1 MYFLSIVN
9 CDLTVFT
16 LVTSRTIRHHVNI
29 IYLRLDEKL
38 KSKSGFGI
46 IIICTIFGVML
57 LITPP
62 LYASSQTISYSGH
75 SLLSMSSNKNDN
87 NNNNNKLAIINFDD
101 GWEDQYTIAKP
112 ILDKYGF
119 KASYFVVCNYVGG
132 RDRMSWQDIETL
144 HNEGFDIES
153 HSMNHN
159 IHDPASVSDN
169 TFNFEIGQSKQ
180 CLADHGIDATVYGY
194 PFNKGFKIPRVV
206 NIVAKYYNLARTGV
220 EPLTFLH
227 CDGYPNHPQTDC
239 RTYDDTGNL
248 NFANRYSIRSWS
260 HHIVLDNNNSIDND
274 KTFNAF
280 IQEVNSQNNY
290 NIEGKINAIPI
301 VTYHEL
307 TMDSDT
313 RQINAELFD
322 AEMKYLYDNGFRVL
336 TMADIG
342 YDENSNSLYIKK

>member
-1 MYFLSIVN
+1 
-9 CDLTVFT
+9 
-16 LVTSRTIRHHVNI
+16 
-29 IYLRLDEKL
+29 
-38 KSKSGFGI
+38 
-46 IIICTIFGVML
+46 
-57 LITPP
+57 
-62 LYASSQTISYSGH
+62 
-75 SLLSMSSNKNDN
+75 
-87 NNNNNKLAIINFDD
+87 
-101 GWEDQYTIAKP
+101 
-112 ILDKYGF
+112 
-119 KASYFVVCNYVGG
+119 VGG
-132 RDRMSWQDIETL
+132 RDRMSWRDIETL
-144 HNEGFDIES
+144 HDEGFDIES

-194 PFNKGFKIPRVV
+194 PFDKGYDIPRVV
-206 NIVAKYYNLARTGV
+206 NIVAKYYDLARVGGK
-220 EPLTFLH
+220 PLTFLH

-239 RTYDDTGNL
+239 RTYDDSDNL

-260 HHIVLDNNNSIDND
+260 HAIVLDDNNNLIDND
-274 KTFNAF
+274 ETFNAF
-280 IQEVNSQNNY
+280 IQDVNSQNNY

-307 TMDSDT
+307 TMDSHT
-313 RQINAELFD
+313 PQINAELFD

>member
-1 MYFLSIVN
+1 L
-9 CDLTVFT
+9 C
-16 LVTSRTIRHHVNI
+16 
-29 IYLRLDEKL
+29 LDEKL

-46 IIICTIFGVML
+46 IIICTIFGVIL
-57 LITPP
+57 STTPP
-62 LYASSQTISYSGH
+62 LYASSQIIAYSGN
-75 SLLSMSSNKNDN
+75 SLLSMSSLSTSLTSSSAISSIPHPLSSESYKDNLISNNIYNND
-87 NNNNNKLAIINFDD
+87 KLAIINFDD
-101 GWEDQYTIAKP
+101 GWKDQYTIAKP

-119 KASYFVVCNYVGG
+119 KASYFVVCNYVEG

-180 CLADHGIDATVYGY
+180 CLADHGINATVYGY
-194 PFNKGFKIPRVV
+194 PFNIGHDIPRVV
-206 NIVAKYYNLARTGV
+206 DIVAKYYNLARTGV

-227 CDGYPNHPQTDC
+227 CDGYQNHPQTDC
-239 RTYDDTGNL
+239 RTYDDNDNL

-260 HHIVLDNNNSIDND
+260 HHIVLDNNNLIDND
-274 KTFNAF
+274 ETFNAF

-290 NIEGKINAIPI
+290 NMEGKINAIPI
-301 VTYHEL
+301 VTYHQL
-307 TMDSDT
+307 TMDSHT
-313 RQINAELFD
+313 PQINAELFN
-322 AEMKYLYDNGFRVL
+322 AEMKYLHDNGFRVL

-342 YDENSNSLYIKK
+342 YDENSNSLYIRK

>member
-1 MYFLSIVN
+1 
-9 CDLTVFT
+9 
-16 LVTSRTIRHHVNI
+16 
-29 IYLRLDEKL
+29 L

-46 IIICTIFGVML
+46 IIICTIFAVML
-57 LITPP
+57 SSTPI
-62 LYASSQTISYSGH
+62 YASSQIITYSGH
-75 SLLSMSSNKNDN
+75 SLSWMSSLSPSPVTSSTSPPSLPSASYKDNVIADNTDKNDN
-87 NNNNNKLAIINFDD
+87 GNKKLAIINFDD
-101 GWEDQYTIAKP
+101 GWENQYTIAKP

-119 KASYFVVCNYVGG
+119 KATFFVVCNYVGG

-159 IHDPASVSDN
+159 IHDPASVSDD

-194 PFNKGFKIPRVV
+194 PFNKGFNIPR
-206 NIVAKYYNLARTGV
+206 IVDIVSKYYNLARTGV
-220 EPLTFLH
+220 QPLTFLH
-227 CDGYPNHPQTDC
+227 CDGYPNYPQTDC
-239 RTYDDTGNL
+239 RTYDDSGNL

-260 HHIVLDNNNSIDND
+260 HHIVLDNNNSINND
-274 KTFNAF
+274 ETFNAF

-290 NIEGKINAIPI
+290 NKDGKINAIPI

-307 TMDSDT
+307 TMDSHT
-313 RQINAELFD
+313 PQINAELFD

-336 TMADIG
+336 TMADFG